1 MIRRTIQSAHNVAPV
16 TIRSINQHL
25 LDTAAITLRR
35 FIRKTQ
41 LKNQPDVGHAQRIA
55 APFGRTFVGYEIS
68 VRMKIE
74 VALRQLQPEVHQET
88 ASFES
93 VRWDPKRSREHAD
106 RRHQPELPPVKFF
119 QSR

>member
-1 MIRRTIQSAHNVAPV
+1 MIRRTIQSNHNVAPV

-35 FIRKTQ
+35 LIRKAQ

-68 VRMKIE
+68 VRMKIK
-74 VALRQLQPEVHQET
+74 VALCQLQPEMGEKAPGLEGCCRFPEWTSEQ
-88 ASFES
+88 AN
-93 VRWDPKRSREHAD
+93 
-106 RRHQPELPPVKFF
+106 RR
-119 QSR
+119 